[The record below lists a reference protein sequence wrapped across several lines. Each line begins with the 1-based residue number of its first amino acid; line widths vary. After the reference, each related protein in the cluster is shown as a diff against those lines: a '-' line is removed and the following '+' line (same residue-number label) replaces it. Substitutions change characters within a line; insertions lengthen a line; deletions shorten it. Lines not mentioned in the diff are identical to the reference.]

1 MIYRLLGIVYIL
13 MKKGTVTAGELAAR
27 FEVSIRTIYRDVE
40 SLNLAGIPVYA
51 RKGKN
56 GGICLMET
64 FVLDRMLV
72 SEEEQKQILAALVSL
87 RETGAGKDSETLKR
101 LGEFFRLEP
110 VNWVAIDFS
119 DWSGR
124 RNDLFIQIREAILGR
139 HVMVFDYYGQ
149 HGEMRSRT
157 VEPVQLLFKEY
168 TWYVRAFCRTRQ
180 AMRLFKVLRMKRVQ
194 VLEETFESREEYHD
208 WPETDLCQKQREPD
222 EKVSVDLIATGEK
235 AIRMPQEKEIAEG
248 LTSGQQLQEDSEEN
262 SESDLALDGKKA
274 AEGLVKGAAERLAEK
289 AAEGPAEK
297 TAEGLPLEQQFQE
310 VESGNM
316 SLDQGTQGTMTEIIL
331 RIDKGE
337 AYRIYDRFEE
347 EEITILPSGDFKI
360 HMKCSVDDWV
370 YGLILSFGPAARVL
384 EPAWVREETAGRI
397 RKMAELYE

>member
-13 MKKGTVTAGELAAR
+13 MKKGTVTAGELAER

-87 RETGAGKDSETLKR
+87 RETGAEEEGEILRR
-101 LGEFFRLEP
+101 LGDFFRMEP
-110 VNWVAIDFS
+110 VNWVSIDFS

-124 RNDLFIQIREAILGR
+124 RNDLFVQIREAILGR

-194 VLEETFESREEYHD
+194 VLEETFESGEEYHD
-208 WPETDLCQKQREPD
+208 WPESDLCQR
-222 EKVSVDLIATGEK
+222 
-235 AIRMPQEKEIAEG
+235 
-248 LTSGQQLQEDSEEN
+248 DSEEKP
-262 SESDLALDGKKA
+262 ESVLPLDGKKSDIVQNEKTTE
-274 AEGLVKGAAERLAEK
+274 EGSAEK
-289 AAEGPAEK
+289 ATES
-297 TAEGLPLEQQFQE
+297 LPLEQQFQE

-316 SLDQGTQGTMTEIIL
+316 SLDQGTQATMTEIIL

-347 EEITILPSGDFKI
+347 EEITILQSGDFEI
-360 HMKCSVDDWV
+360 RMNCSVDDWV

>member
-13 MKKGTVTAGELAAR
+13 MKKGTVTAGELAER

-87 RETGAGKDSETLKR
+87 RETGAEEEGEILRR
-101 LGEFFRLEP
+101 LGDFFRMEP
-110 VNWVAIDFS
+110 VNWVSIDFS

-124 RNDLFIQIREAILGR
+124 RNDLFVQIREAILGR

-180 AMRLFKVLRMKRVQ
+180 AMRLFKVLRMKRVH
-194 VLEETFESREEYHD
+194 VLEETFEGRKEYYD
-208 WPETDLCQKQREPD
+208 WPEIDLCQR
-222 EKVSVDLIATGEK
+222 
-235 AIRMPQEKEIAEG
+235 
-248 LTSGQQLQEDSEEN
+248 DSEEKP
-262 SESDLALDGKKA
+262 ES
-274 AEGLVKGAAERLAEK
+274 V
-289 AAEGPAEK
+289 
-297 TAEGLPLEQQFQE
+297 LPLEQQFQE

-316 SLDQGTQGTMTEIIL
+316 SLDQGTQDTMTEIIL

-347 EEITILPSGDFKI
+347 EEITILQSGDFEI